1 MRLAHHSLVK
11 RRRGSA
17 TTIPWLAAVIA
28 ATCIASAGALRAE
41 VQVTEVD
48 GGIRFAID
56 GKLFTE
62 WRTGDWVAPYLYPV
76 IGPTGENITRHY
88 PMKAS
93 VAGEEQDHPWHRSI
107 RFSHSDV
114 NGFNFWWAPGK
125 KLAGHTAEIKLAKI
139 EKLTSGATGEAIFWN
154 DWLGDGK
161 VVLRERVRLAVTP
174 LPRSETLLDYDFELH
189 AGAEPVTLVDKRD
202 GGLLVRVA
210 NSMKVEDEKGNKFA
224 GTIENSRGDK
234 NAEAWGKRAEWTDYY
249 GPDASGRTVGIALF
263 DHPSNE
269 RFPTHWHART
279 YGLMTANR
287 FGTDHFKG
295 KYGDHRTLICAPSKG
310 ANCPACATHSG
321 DFVIQPKTSLAL
333 KHRFY
338 FHHGEAKSADVAAR
352 YRQYTADPKSTV
364 ALLKSLM
371 QQYLSARLV
380 EQFAA
385 TDFTAW
391 PPEFAAET
399 REALRLRA
407 SAYSVLKKGAA
418 AEADYQAALKLDPK
432 DSAAWIGLADNYA
445 NALGDGKQA
454 VAAYRH
460 VLELNP
466 NNSGWMPIYA
476 TLSIAREAIDRGRP
490 EEVFELLSRFDT
502 QPIAPVWRL
511 RLLRTYGH
519 AYAAQGKEAESLAK
533 FREALELERGTAP
546 K

>member
-1 MRLAHHSLVK
+1 VNHRVFPPLAFQ
-11 RRRGSA
+11 A
-17 TTIPWLAAVIA
+17 IMAIA
-28 ATCIASAGALRAE
+28 AYLAGSVPLRAE
-41 VQVTEVD
+41 VQVTEVE
-48 GGIRFAID
+48 GGIRFAVD

-62 WRTGDWVAPYLYPV
+62 WRTNDWVAPYLYPV
-76 IGPTGENITRHY
+76 IGPTGDNITRHY
-88 PMKAS
+88 PMKPG

-114 NGFNFWWAPGK
+114 NGYNFWWAPGK
-125 KLAGHTAEIKLAKI
+125 KLAGHTAEIKFAKL
-139 EKLTSGATGEAIFWN
+139 EKLTSGKAGEAIFWN

-161 VVLRERVRLAVTP
+161 LVLRERVRLAVTP
-174 LPRSETLLDYDFELH
+174 LPRGETLLDYDFELH
-189 AGAEPVTLVDKRD
+189 AGEIPVTLGDKRD

-224 GTIENSRGDK
+224 GTIVNSRGDK
-234 NAEAWGKRAEWTDYY
+234 NVDAWGKRAEWADYF
-249 GPDASGRTVGIALF
+249 GPDAGGKTVGIALF

-310 ANCPACATHSG
+310 ANCPACASHSG
-321 DFVIQPKTSLAL
+321 DYVIQPKTSLAL
-333 KHRFY
+333 RHRFY
-338 FHHGEAKSADVAAR
+338 FHHGDAQSADVAAR
-352 YRQYTADPKSTV
+352 YRDYTADPKTTV

-371 QQYLSARLV
+371 QQYRSGQLI
-380 EQFAA
+380 EQFGT

-391 PPEFAAET
+391 PQEFAAET

-407 SAYSVLKKGAA
+407 AAYSVVKKGTA
-418 AEADYQAALKLDPK
+418 AEADYHAALKLDPK
-432 DSAAWIGLADNYA
+432 DSAAWMGLADNYA
-445 NALGDGKQA
+445 NVLADGKQA
-454 VAAYRH
+454 VAAYRQ
-460 VLELNP
+460 VLELHGT
-466 NNSGWMPIYA
+466 SAGWMPIYA
-476 TLSIAREAIDRGRP
+476 TLSIAREAIDSGRP
-490 EEVFELLSRFDT
+490 EDAFELLKQYDAL
-502 QPIAPVWRL
+502 PIAPVWRL

-533 FREALELERGTAP
+533 FREALELERRTAP

>member
-1 MRLAHHSLVK
+1 VNHRVFPPIAFQAIMA
-11 RRRGSA
+11 
-17 TTIPWLAAVIA
+17 IA
-28 ATCIASAGALRAE
+28 AYLAGSVPLRAE
-41 VQVTEVD
+41 VQVTEVE
-48 GGIRFAID
+48 GGIRFAVD

-62 WRTGDWVAPYLYPV
+62 WRTNDWVAPYLYPV

-88 PMKAS
+88 PMKPG

-139 EKLTSGATGEAIFWN
+139 EKLTSGASGEAIFWN

-161 VVLRERVRLAVTP
+161 LVLRERVRLSVTP
-174 LPRSETLLDYDFELH
+174 LARGETLLDYDFELH
-189 AGAEPVTLVDKRD
+189 AGEIPVTLGDKRD

-224 GTIENSRGDK
+224 GTIVNSRGDK
-234 NAEAWGKRAEWTDYY
+234 NVDAWGKRAEWADYF
-249 GPDASGRTVGIALF
+249 GPDAGGKTVGIALF

-310 ANCPACATHSG
+310 ANCPACASHSG
-321 DFVIQPKTSLAL
+321 DYVIQPKTSLAL
-333 KHRFY
+333 RHRFY
-338 FHHGEAKSADVAAR
+338 FHHGDAQSADVAAR
-352 YRQYTADPKSTV
+352 YRDYTADPKTTV

-371 QQYLSARLV
+371 QQYRSGQLI
-380 EQFAA
+380 EQFGT

-391 PPEFAAET
+391 PQEFAAET

-407 SAYSVLKKGAA
+407 AAYSVVKKGTA
-418 AEADYQAALKLDPK
+418 AEADYHAALKLDPK
-432 DSAAWIGLADNYA
+432 DSAAWMGLADNYA
-445 NALGDGKQA
+445 NVLADGKQA
-454 VAAYRH
+454 VAAYRQ
-460 VLELNP
+460 VLELHG
-466 NNSGWMPIYA
+466 NSAGWMPIYA
-476 TLSIAREAIDRGRP
+476 TLSIAREAIDSGRP
-490 EEVFELLSRFDT
+490 EDAFELLKQYDAL
-502 QPIAPVWRL
+502 PIAPVWRL

-533 FREALELERGTAP
+533 FREALELERRTAP